1 MIKMNWAKRKMYE
14 LRNNQFR
21 PEQIELYKQIRATR
35 ANSDL
40 LMEYEVTYKYD
51 EEERVCIGDIV
62 DLTKK
67 EIFRINGPIHQS
79 SEKRVMRDEIQKE
92 GLEKDGWKVTDVDVD
107 V

>member
-1 MIKMNWAKRKMYE
+1 MNWAKRKMYE

-21 PEQIELYKQIRATR
+21 PEQIELYKQLRATR
-35 ANSDL
+35 SNSDL

-51 EEERVCIGDIV
+51 DEERVAIGDIV

-67 EIFRINGPIHQS
+67 EIFRLNGPIHMS
-79 SEKRVMRDEIQKE
+79 SERRILRDGIQKE
-92 GLEKDGWKVTDVDVD
+92 GLEAEGWKVTDVNVD

>member
-1 MIKMNWAKRKMYE
+1 MNWAKRKMYE

-21 PEQIELYKQIRATR
+21 PEQIELYKQLRATR
-35 ANSDL
+35 SNSDL

-51 EEERVCIGDIV
+51 DEERVAIGDIV

-67 EIFRINGPIHQS
+67 EIFRLNGPIHMS
-79 SEKRVMRDEIQKE
+79 SEKRILRDGIQKE
-92 GLEKDGWKVTDVDVD
+92 GLEAEGWKVTDVDTD

>member
-1 MIKMNWAKRKMYE
+1 MNWAKRKMYD

-40 LMEYEVTYKYD
+40 LMEYEVPYKYD
-51 EEERVCIGDIV
+51 DEERFCIGDIV

-67 EIFRINGPIHQS
+67 EIFRLNGPIHLS
-79 SEKRVMRDEIQKE
+79 SERRILKDEIQKE
-92 GLEKDGWKVTDVDVD
+92 GLEAAGWKVTDIDVD
-107 V
+107 M

>member
-1 MIKMNWAKRKMYE
+1 MNWAKRKMYN

-40 LMEYEVTYKYD
+40 LMEYEVPYKYD
-51 EEERVCIGDIV
+51 DEERICIGDIV

-67 EIFRINGPIHQS
+67 EIFRINGPIHYS
-79 SEKRVMRDEIQKE
+79 SDKRILRDEIQKE
-92 GLEKDGWKVTDVDVD
+92 GLEAAGWKVTDVDVD
-107 V
+107 L

>member
-1 MIKMNWAKRKMYE
+1 MNWAKRKMYE

-21 PEQIELYKQIRATR
+21 PEQIELYKQLRATR
-35 ANSDL
+35 SNSDL

-51 EEERVCIGDIV
+51 DEERVAIGDMV

-67 EIFRINGPIHQS
+67 EIFRLNGPIHMS
-79 SEKRVMRDEIQKE
+79 SEKRILRDGIQKE
-92 GLEKDGWKVTDVDVD
+92 GLEAEGWKVTDVNVD

>member
-1 MIKMNWAKRKMYE
+1 MNWAKRKMYE

-21 PEQIELYKQIRATR
+21 PEQIELYKQLRATR
-35 ANSDL
+35 TNSDL

-51 EEERVCIGDIV
+51 DEERVAIGDIV

-67 EIFRINGPIHQS
+67 EIFRLNGPIHMS
-79 SEKRVMRDEIQKE
+79 SEKRILRDGIQKE
-92 GLEKDGWKVTDVDVD
+92 GLEAEGWKVTDVNVD

>member
-1 MIKMNWAKRKMYE
+1 MNWAKRKMYE

-21 PEQIELYKQIRATR
+21 PEQIELYKQLRATR
-35 ANSDL
+35 SNSDL

-51 EEERVCIGDIV
+51 DEERVAIGDIV

-67 EIFRINGPIHQS
+67 EIFRLNGPIHMS
-79 SEKRVMRDEIQKE
+79 SEKRILRDGIQKE
-92 GLEKDGWKVTDVDVD
+92 GLEAEGWKVTDVNVD

>member
-1 MIKMNWAKRKMYE
+1 MNWAKRKMYE

-21 PEQIELYKQIRATR
+21 PEQIELYKQLRALR

-51 EEERVCIGDIV
+51 DEERVAIGDIV

-67 EIFRINGPIHQS
+67 EIFRLNGPIHQS
-79 SEKRVMRDEIQKE
+79 SEKRILRDEIQKE
-92 GLEKDGWKVTDVDVD
+92 GLEAEGWKVTDVNTDV
-107 V
+107 

>member
-1 MIKMNWAKRKMYE
+1 MNWAKRKMYE

-21 PEQIELYKQIRATR
+21 PEQIELYKQLRATR
-35 ANSDL
+35 SNSDL

-51 EEERVCIGDIV
+51 DEERVAIGDIV

-67 EIFRINGPIHQS
+67 EIFRLNGPIHMS
-79 SEKRVMRDEIQKE
+79 SERRILKDGIQKE
-92 GLEKDGWKVTDVDVD
+92 GLEAEGWKVTDVNVD

>member
-1 MIKMNWAKRKMYE
+1 MNWAKRKMYE

-21 PEQIELYKQIRATR
+21 PEQIELYKQLRATR
-35 ANSDL
+35 SNSDL

-51 EEERVCIGDIV
+51 DEERVAIGDIV

-67 EIFRINGPIHQS
+67 EIFRLNGPIHMS
-79 SEKRVMRDEIQKE
+79 SERRILRDGIQKE
-92 GLEKDGWKVTDVDVD
+92 GLEAEGWKVTDVDTD

>member
-1 MIKMNWAKRKMYE
+1 MYE

-21 PEQIELYKQIRATR
+21 PEQIELYKQLRAIR

-51 EEERVCIGDIV
+51 DEERVAIGDIV

-67 EIFRINGPIHQS
+67 EIFRLNGPIHTS
-79 SEKRVMRDEIQKE
+79 SEKRILRDEIQKE
-92 GLEKDGWKVTDVDVD
+92 GLEALGWKVTDVDTD

>member
-1 MIKMNWAKRKMYE
+1 MNWAKRKMYE

-21 PEQIELYKQIRATR
+21 PEQIELYKQLRATR
-35 ANSDL
+35 SNSDL

-51 EEERVCIGDIV
+51 DEERVAIGDIV

-67 EIFRINGPIHQS
+67 EIFRLNGPIHMS
-79 SEKRVMRDEIQKE
+79 SAKRILRDGIQKE
-92 GLEKDGWKVTDVDVD
+92 GLEAEGWKVTDVDVD

>member
-1 MIKMNWAKRKMYE
+1 MYE

-21 PEQIELYKQIRATR
+21 PEQIELYKQLRATR
-35 ANSDL
+35 SNSDL

-51 EEERVCIGDIV
+51 DEERVAIGDIV

-67 EIFRINGPIHQS
+67 EIFRLNGPIHMS
-79 SEKRVMRDEIQKE
+79 SEKRILRDGIQKE
-92 GLEKDGWKVTDVDVD
+92 GLEAEGWKVTDVNVD

>member
-1 MIKMNWAKRKMYE
+1 MNWAKRKMYE

-21 PEQIELYKQIRATR
+21 PEQIELYKQLRATR
-35 ANSDL
+35 SNSDL

-51 EEERVCIGDIV
+51 DEERVAIGDIV

-67 EIFRINGPIHQS
+67 EIFRLNGPIHMS
-79 SEKRVMRDEIQKE
+79 SERRILRDEIQKE
-92 GLEKDGWKVTDVDVD
+92 GLEAEGWKVTDVNVD